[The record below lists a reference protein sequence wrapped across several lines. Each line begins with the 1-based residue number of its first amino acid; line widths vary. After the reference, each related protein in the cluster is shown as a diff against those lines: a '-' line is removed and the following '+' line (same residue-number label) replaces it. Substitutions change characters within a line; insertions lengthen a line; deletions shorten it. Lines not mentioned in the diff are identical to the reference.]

1 MTNTTQMHT
10 MNDLT
15 RKGSLL
21 KDLGFTNAKLS
32 LEVTFKMF
40 DKGTSFFNQRFITLP
55 EYNSIG
61 LTVAEAMDEIE
72 EWTFKYLRT
81 YLEYSDDEI
90 ETFIS
95 RGVWSL
101 VGADSV
107 TADVEVYKDEAMS
120 ISELQAYIGEINIAN
135 GWRQTDVSIKN
146 ETLQAKV
153 DIAEIALIISELSEA
168 VEELRNGYTS
178 NEEYYSGGISIN
190 KTFDLDPNDPLDDDD
205 NLRKPEGVPSELA
218 DALIRILDYADKRN
232 INLQRATM
240 QKLRFNKTRGFR
252 HGGKVA

>member
-1 MTNTTQMHT
+1 MTNTTQVHT

-15 RKGSLL
+15 YKGSLL
-21 KDLGFTNAKLS
+21 KDLGFTNANLY
-32 LEVTFKMF
+32 LEVIFNVE
-40 DKGTSFFNQRFITLP
+40 GTETNFSSQCRVDVS
-55 EYNSIG
+55 EYDNIRMTIA
-61 LTVAEAMDEIE
+61 LAMDEIE
-72 EWTFKYLRT
+72 EWAFKNLLEST
-81 YLEYSDDEI
+81 EYSEDEI
-90 ETFIS
+90 KTIIS
-95 RGVWSL
+95 RGVWSF

-107 TADVEVYKDEAMS
+107 TADFEVYDHEPVS

-135 GWRQTDVSIKN
+135 GWRQTDVSIEN
-146 ETLQAKV
+146 ETLRAKV

-168 VEELRNGYTS
+168 IEELRNGRTS
-178 NEEYYSGGISIN
+178 IEEYYSGGLESG
-190 KTFDLDPNDPLDDDD
+190 KFALDPKDPLDDDN

-240 QKLRFNKTRGFR
+240 HKLRFNKTRGFR